1 MTTYDE
7 IYNRCARYLTDFELA
22 EISQEDADTI
32 FHEWMV
38 GAISKFRK
46 CKNDLSDRDDELR
59 VFNVDLLDIEKEI
72 LAVMMAREWLAPQ
85 LNSALIT
92 KQVFGG
98 KEEKYYSQA
107 AHLSSLENRDE
118 KLKLDAQKLSRDY
131 SYTYGSYWEA

>member
-22 EISQEDADTI
+22 EISQEDADAM

-59 VFNVDLLDIEKEI
+59 TFNIDLLDVEKEI

-98 KEEKYYSQA
+98 KEEKLKCIHTWFATYGNVVVY
-107 AHLSSLENRDE
+107 SLEYAGIPLE
-118 KLKLDAQKLSRDY
+118 M
-131 SYTYGSYWEA
+131 